1 MKNFIK
7 MNMFSALYALAL
19 LIEIEPMG
27 NVYRISR
34 VTNWSVNRTNS
45 IILLFDLFLF
55 IISSTLFFLF
65 SKRYLNTGKLRYL
78 VSLLWIP
85 YFAVFTYYFNFL
97 FPLTNPGDDPAPVL
111 GLILIAT
118 FCIYPFYIAIINV
131 IASKTEDN
139 YL

>member
-1 MKNFIK
+1 MKNFVK
-7 MNMFSALYALAL
+7 LNMFSALYALAL

-34 VTNWSVNRTNS
+34 VTNWSLNRTNS
-45 IILLFDLFLF
+45 IILLSDLFLF
-55 IISSTLFFLF
+55 IISSILFFLF
-65 SKRYLNTGKLRYL
+65 SRRYLNIGKLKCW

-85 YFAVFTYYFNFL
+85 YFAIFIYCFNFL

-111 GLILIAT
+111 GLILIAI

-139 YL
+139 